1 MAQTTRPASFGPVIT
16 VVDRAEPL
24 RTFRQYVE
32 PMNIIRYKKKHERKK
47 NKTHLGTKRRETRRL
62 GPFSSYNGGR
72 IVAVV
77 PVALNESKN
86 KNSEKNIEKKMY
98 QGLEMCCV
106 SSPIFLPLH
115 PYLPSH
121 TVFVVSNLA
130 VLGSVVVDVVV
141 VVVMVV
147 LAVVVLLHRCCR
159 CGC

>member
-1 MAQTTRPASFGPVIT
+1 MAHTTRPASFGPVIT
-16 VVDRAEPL
+16 VVDCAEPL

-72 IVAVV
+72 ILVVV
-77 PVALNESKN
+77 PVALNKSKN
-86 KNSEKNIEKKMY
+86 KNSEKNIEKKNVPGA
-98 QGLEMCCV
+98 QDALRLEPHF
-106 SSPIFLPLH
+106 SATTSLSPI
-115 PYLPSH
+115 PYR
-121 TVFVVSNLA
+121 FVVSNLA